1 MAARGGALA
10 RVGRRP
16 LKPRNIAHRGASVD
30 RPENT
35 LAAFELAV
43 EQGADMIETDLHLL
57 RDGAIALYHDDAIGG
72 RPVGAHSLVE
82 LRERLPAAP
91 TLDETLD
98 SLGQRID
105 FNLEIK
111 SPKSGDYVGL
121 EARVLDEVR
130 RRGILARTLFS
141 SFSDTVLR
149 RLREL
154 EPAARLGTLVSARLP
169 ESVFGR
175 AASVKAEAVHL
186 DLRLASDARIREAH
200 AAGYQV
206 NVWTVDRPEDQR
218 RLIGFGVDGIFTNL
232 PAQLRA
238 LLG

>member
-1 MAARGGALA
+1 MR
-10 RVGRRP
+10 
-16 LKPRNIAHRGASVD
+16 PRNIAHRGASVD

-35 LAAFELAV
+35 LAAFELAL

-57 RDGAIALYHDDAIGG
+57 RDGAIALYHDDAVGG
-72 RPVGAHSLVE
+72 RPVGAHSFAE
-82 LRERLPAAP
+82 LRQKLPAAP

-111 SPKSGDYVGL
+111 SPREGDYVGL
-121 EARVLDEVR
+121 EARVLEDVR

-141 SFSDTVLR
+141 SFADSVLL

-154 EPAARLGTLVSARLP
+154 EPRARLGTLVSARLP
-169 ESVFGR
+169 AKILER

-186 DLRLASDARIREAH
+186 DLRLASDSRIAEAH

-206 NVWTVDRPEDQR
+206 NVWTVDTPADQR
-218 RLIGFGVDGIFTNL
+218 RLIAAGVDGIFTNL
-232 PAQLRA
+232 PGPLRK
-238 LLG
+238 LIG

>member
-1 MAARGGALA
+1 MGDREL
-10 RVGRRP
+10 R
-16 LKPRNIAHRGASVD
+16 PRNIAHRGASVD

-57 RDGAIALYHDDAIGG
+57 RDGAIALYHDDEIGG
-72 RPVGAHSLVE
+72 RPVGAHSLSE
-82 LRERLPAAP
+82 LRRRLPDAP
-91 TLDETLD
+91 TLQDTLD

-111 SPKSGDYVGL
+111 SPKAGDYVGL
-121 EARVLDEVR
+121 EARTLDEVR

-141 SFSDTVLR
+141 SFADTVLR

-154 EPAARLGTLVSARLP
+154 EPKARLGTLVSARFP
-169 ESVFGR
+169 ENILGR
-175 AASVKAEAVHL
+175 AASVSAEAVHL
-186 DLRLASDARIREAH
+186 DLRLATDARIAEAH

-206 NVWTVDRPEDQR
+206 NVWTVDSPADQR
-218 RLIGFGVDGIFTNL
+218 RLIAAGVDGIFTNV
-232 PAQLRA
+232 PAKLRA
-238 LLG
+238 LLSQ

>member
-1 MAARGGALA
+1 MGDRD
-10 RVGRRP
+10 

-57 RDGAIALYHDDAIGG
+57 RDGAIALYHDDEIGG
-72 RPVGAHSLVE
+72 RPVGAHSLAE
-82 LRERLPAAP
+82 LRERLPDAP
-91 TLDETLD
+91 TLQETLD
-98 SLGQRID
+98 SLGRRID

-111 SPKSGDYVGL
+111 SPKSGDYAGL
-121 EARVLDEVR
+121 EARTLEEVR
-130 RRGILARTLFS
+130 RRGILERTLFS
-141 SFSDTVLR
+141 SFADTVLR

-154 EPAARLGTLVSARLP
+154 EPRARLGTLVSARFPANIL
-169 ESVFGR
+169 GR

-186 DLRLASDARIREAH
+186 DLRLATEARVTEAH

-206 NVWTVDRPEDQR
+206 NVWTVDAPADQR
-218 RLIGFGVDGIFTNL
+218 RLIGYGVDGIFTNV
-232 PAQLRA
+232 PAKLRD
-238 LLG
+238 LLS